1 MDLIYLLGIPL
12 LFGATVALVQGCAKL
27 VSPS

>member
-1 MDLIYLLGIPL
+1 MDLIYLLGILL
-12 LFGATVALVQGCAKL
+12 LFGATVALAQGCPKL